1 VGNGGQSKI
10 SLKSV
15 VTVCVVESRQ
25 FGQLSRFED
34 EDEDLDHMSN
44 LLVNPSNMT
53 VKSHQTMICNPE
65 YILSFI
71 CLFIYIQV
79 IQGNYYIVYL
89 YNGVD
94 KPVLQTNNKGKK
106 GKRLKYHHI
115 LPKYFFE

>member
-1 VGNGGQSKI
+1 MGNGGQSKI

-15 VTVCVVESRQ
+15 VTVCVVKSRK
-25 FGQLSRFED
+25 FGQLYRFED

-106 GKRLKYHHI
+106 GKRLKYHHV